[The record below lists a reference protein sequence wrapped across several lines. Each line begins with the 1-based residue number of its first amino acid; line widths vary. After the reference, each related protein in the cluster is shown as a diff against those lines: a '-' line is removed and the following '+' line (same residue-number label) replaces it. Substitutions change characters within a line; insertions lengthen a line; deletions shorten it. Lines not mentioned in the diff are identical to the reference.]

1 MPEQLSAIEGTTRG
15 LELVS
20 GKWTM
25 LVVFELNGGPK
36 RPSELR
42 RALPDISAKVLA
54 QTLRRLQ
61 QHHLV
66 RRTVHD
72 TVPPQVEYTLTDL
85 GRSLLE
91 PLLGLCRWVDDHW
104 TELQARPCS

>member
-1 MPEQLSAIEGTTRG
+1 MEGLTAVEGTARG

-25 LVVFELNGGPK
+25 LVVFELADGPR
-36 RPSELR
+36 RPSELH
-42 RALPDISAKVLA
+42 RALPGVSTKVLT

-61 QHHLV
+61 EHRLV

-72 TVPPQVEYTLTDL
+72 TVPPQVDYELTDL

-91 PLLGLCRWVDDHW
+91 PMLGLCRWVDQHW
-104 TELQARPCS
+104 QDIC